1 MTTEL
6 KLRDAPGIALT
17 DAILT
22 VLRLIVA
29 ESDPRLRATL
39 AQTLDAMSHSYGGKG
54 ATLRF
59 ETGSQALCWA
69 AQRSYSATSTTPHI
83 LTGGTIRAPSSVLM
97 RSRVSLFAWSKS
109 HRRDTR
115 DEYTRH
121 ALAVRAERVSQGGR
135 CAAAK
140 LLSDRPYGLG
150 GASYKGRGR
159 MLAHDMNT
167 PMTTPQR

>member
-69 AQRSYSATSTTPHI
+69 AQ
-83 LTGGTIRAPSSVLM
+83 
-97 RSRVSLFAWSKS
+97 
-109 HRRDTR
+109 
-115 DEYTRH
+115 
-121 ALAVRAERVSQGGR
+121 
-135 CAAAK
+135 
-140 LLSDRPYGLG
+140 LLSDLDYSSHPDRWNDPRPVVRLDEKSGQLVRLVEEPPAG
-150 GASYKGRGR
+150 HA
-159 MLAHDMNT
+159 
-167 PMTTPQR
+167 